1 MSITD
6 ITDTD
11 LFSKVRD
18 HINDAHLIA
27 WDGCHKI
34 YLALDEVEA
43 DWLRENYEHIVEE
56 SPEFMLVMLGEWW
69 DESCPLRF
77 ISGVRH
83 NEADPNAGFVT
94 LIEQFEDSDDEDDA
108 S

>member
-1 MSITD
+1 
-6 ITDTD
+6 
-11 LFSKVRD
+11 
-18 HINDAHLIA
+18 
-27 WDGCHKI
+27 
-34 YLALDEVEA
+34 
-43 DWLRENYEHIVEE
+43 
-56 SPEFMLVMLGEWW
+56 MLVMLGEWW